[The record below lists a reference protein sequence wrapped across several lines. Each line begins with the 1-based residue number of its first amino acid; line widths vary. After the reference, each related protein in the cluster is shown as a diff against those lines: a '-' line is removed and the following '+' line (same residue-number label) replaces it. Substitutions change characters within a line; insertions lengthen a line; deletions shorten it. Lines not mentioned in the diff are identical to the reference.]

1 MNVCGTAA
9 LVIPSILLECSLST
23 MDAVSFT
30 GGGVNS
36 VGKWGTKK
44 GFGDGIISS
53 FIPCGPTGLRPWVI
67 GRGLT
72 TLPGLLSDS
81 NLGFDFLD
89 PELCF
94 PSDALV
100 WSSFAL
106 GLSPP

>member
-1 MNVCGTAA
+1 MDVGGAAA

-30 GGGVNS
+30 GGGLNS

-44 GFGDGIISS
+44 GCGDGIISS
-53 FIPCGPTGLRPWVI
+53 FFLCGPTGLRPWVI
-67 GRGLT
+67 GKGLT
-72 TLPGLLSDS
+72 T
-81 NLGFDFLD
+81 LGFDFLD

-100 WSSFAL
+100 WASFAL